1 MKITMAVPVVSF
13 ERFFLLFG
21 LIESVQAGTYKD
33 IHIVVVVDG
42 NRELYETIERGVK
55 KRYLDNVTVIMNE
68 KRMDWV
74 FSINRV
80 FKEFDS
86 EYYIYA
92 SDDLVFPPTCIEDAM
107 KMMQEKFP
115 DGFGLVSLWRRNKAI
130 VGLIGRRF
138 VEYFPKRE
146 VLCPD
151 YIHYSSDAECF
162 RIAEKMGKL
171 ARRPKDGFR
180 IKHYTIKDDTQNLAQ
195 EARKKDTEVCNERAD
210 KGYEWGI
217 DFNLVGRK

>member
-1 MKITMAVPVVSF
+1 MKITIAVPIVSF
-13 ERFFLLFG
+13 GRFSLLFN
-21 LIESVQAGTYKD
+21 LIKSIQAGTYKNV
-33 IHIVVVVDG
+33 HIVIVVDG
-42 NRELYETIERGVK
+42 NAELFEAVKLRNHAFQWKNISVILNTERK
-55 KRYLDNVTVIMNE
+55 
-68 KRMDWV
+68 DWV

-92 SDDLVFPPTCIEDAM
+92 SDDLIFPPTCIEDAM
-107 KMMQEKFP
+107 KMMQECFP
-115 DGFGLVSLWRRNKAI
+115 DGFGLVSLWRTNKAI
-130 VGLIGRRF
+130 IGLIGRRF
-138 VEYFPKRE
+138 VEHFPNCQ

-151 YIHYSSDAECF
+151 FIHYSADAEF
-162 RIAEKMGKL
+162 SRIAEKIGKL

-180 IKHYTIKDDTQNLAQ
+180 VKHYTMKDETQSLAQ
-195 EARKKDTEVCNERAD
+195 EARKKDTEVCNERTD